1 MAESDQV
8 KAHIDQGMAAIRRGE
23 TDLAIQEWS
32 RAIELD
38 PANAMALTNRG
49 TARGSKDD
57 LSGALADFS
66 AALEANPTYVDAFL
80 NRANLYER
88 QGKITEAIADLDRLI
103 ELVPTDADAYFNR
116 ANIHS
121 HARLKL
127 PAFFTRS
134 ADIGNYD
141 RVMRDYDTAIELAPD
156 RPAFYANRAGL
167 KLEKIKQARA
177 VQANVVS
184 NPNLP
189 EMFKQ
194 QAKESV
200 AAAKGLEKSLLDD
213 IGKAIEL
220 DGGNPGYWG
229 NRGYF
234 KMMMLNDIE
243 GGVADFSRALQIEPK
258 FLSALIFRC
267 NGYNKLGRYHEAIQD
282 ATLAISL
289 QPQNHELYFNRG
301 VAYRSSGDQAA
312 AIRDFD
318 EVIKRDPKN
327 VKAYANRAE
336 AHTALN
342 NKQEAIADWEMYLS
356 LGGGRMFKDEAAVN
370 EKIKKLRPR
379 WPFGR

>member
-8 KAHIDQGMAAIRRGE
+8 KAHIDQGMAAIQSGDA
-23 TDLAIQEWS
+23 DLAIQEWS

-38 PANAMALTNRG
+38 PTNTMALTNRG
-49 TARGSKDD
+49 TARGGKNDFD
-57 LSGALADFS
+57 GALADFS
-66 AALEANPTYVDAFL
+66 AALAADPNYVDAYL
-80 NRANLYER
+80 NRANVYEK
-88 QGKITEAIADLDRLI
+88 QGKITEAIDDLNRLI
-103 ELVPTDADAYFNR
+103 ELVPSDADAYFNR

-127 PAFFTRS
+127 PAFFNRS
-134 ADIGNYD
+134 KDIGNYD
-141 RVMRDYDTAIELAPD
+141 HVMRDYDKAIELAPN
-156 RPAFYANRAGL
+156 RPAFYVTRAGL

-177 VQANVVS
+177 VEANVVS
-184 NPNLP
+184 NPSLP

-200 AAAKGLEKSLLDD
+200 AAAKGLEKNLLDD
-213 IGKAIEL
+213 ISKAIEL
-220 DGGNPGYWG
+220 DGQNAPYWA

-234 KMMMLNDIE
+234 RMMMLNEVE
-243 GGVADFSRALQIEPK
+243 GGVADFSRAIEIDAN
-258 FLSALIFRC
+258 FLDAIIFRC
-267 NGYNKLGRYHEAIQD
+267 NGYNKLGRYKEAIQD
-282 ATLAISL
+282 ATRAISL
-289 QPQNHELYFNRG
+289 QPQNLELYFNRG
-301 VAYRSSGDQAA
+301 IAYRASGDNTA
-312 AIRDFD
+312 AIKDFD

-342 NKQEAIADWEMYLS
+342 NKQEAIADWETYLS
-356 LGGGRMFKDEAAVN
+356 LGGGRMFKDEAAVQ